1 MKFQHKKSNNHKG
14 SVLIVTLLIGVILG
28 ILMSSYLVMV
38 QTQHFSVT
46 RARAWNNAIV
56 VAEAV
61 VEDAM
66 AHINDTHTIGGK
78 WTPVNGWQYTL
89 GSGTYWKTN
98 AYLGYYVQFQ
108 VPPAVTN
115 LYPVI
120 TAISYVPGPIGTPAI
135 SRTVRV
141 KTTPIS
147 ATFASGA
154 MVVTDGVT
162 FDGSGVTTD
171 SFQSTNLTL
180 FPGGL
185 YNSTNAMDHGD
196 VSSTST
202 NGNNSV
208 YLGNAKVHGSVH
220 TALGQTATIVEGASG
235 SVGDNA
241 WVNGGK
247 TGIEAGHVVADANQP
262 SFPDATL
269 PDTGAQVWQTL
280 QQYKTNGVF
289 TYYYNNGVAYKYY
302 VSAGVNNN
310 WKIANL
316 DDSVYVNG
324 PINLQV
330 TTTVSFP
337 NSGQIYIAPGKS
349 LSLYVAAPSFTLGG
363 NGVINGSG
371 VSSAFQYYG
380 LPSNTALTLSANAS
394 FVGQIYAPEAVFKL
408 GGGGNNVYD
417 YAGLCLTKSVTMNG
431 HFNFHFDESSVY
443 QLKLFGYLSISWDEL

>member
-1 MKFQHKKSNNHKG
+1 MKFQHKKSNKHKG
-14 SVLIVTLLIGVILG
+14 SVLIVTLLIGAILG
-28 ILMSSYLVMV
+28 ILMGSYLLMV

-46 RARAWNNAIV
+46 RARAWNDAVV
-56 VAEAV
+56 VAEAG

-66 AHINDTHTIGGK
+66 AHINCTNTIGGK
-78 WTPVNGWQYTL
+78 WSPLNGWQYTL

-120 TAISYVPGPIGTPAI
+120 TAISYVPGPIGTPAV

-141 KTTPIS
+141 KTTPIT

-154 MVVTDGVT
+154 MVVSDYVSFKG
-162 FDGSGVTTD
+162 FGITTD

-202 NGNNSV
+202 KTNAVNV
-208 YLGNAKVHGSVH
+208 QNAKVHGTLH
-220 TALGQTATIVEGASG
+220 TAPGDTAVAGSSG

-247 TGIEAGHVVADANQP
+247 TGIEAGHVVADATQT
-262 SFPDATL
+262 FPDATL
-269 PDTGAQVWQTL
+269 PDTGAVAWKIL
-280 QQYKTNGVF
+280 QPVPGGYT
-289 TYYYNNGVAYKYY
+289 NNGVVYKYR
-302 VSAGVNNN
+302 VDATKP
-310 WKIANL
+310 WQIANL
-316 DDSVYVNG
+316 DGSVYVNG
-324 PINLQV
+324 TGVKLYV
-330 TTTVSFP
+330 TTSVNFP
-337 NSGQIYIAPGKS
+337 NDGQITIPAGNS
-349 LSLYVAAPSFTLGG
+349 LSMYVAAPSFTLGG
-363 NGVINGSG
+363 KGVVNGTG
-371 VSSAFQYYG
+371 VSSGFQYYG
-380 LPSNTALTLSANAS
+380 LPSNTALTFSANAA
-394 FVGQIYAPEAVFKL
+394 FVGQIYAPEADFTL
-408 GGGGNNVYD
+408 GGGGNNTYD
-417 YAGLCLTKSVTMNG
+417 FAGLCLTRSVTMNG

-443 QLKLFGYLSISWDEL
+443 QLKLFGYSSISWDEL